1 MRNTN
6 IIYDSAEKTPVV
18 LPEMEELL
26 PPLTDEQSSALEAD
40 ILRNGCYAPVI
51 VNQDMV
57 VVDGHNRKRLCE
69 KNGVSYRMAV
79 FAFEDLLEAKRWALE
94 TQRGRRNLDKW
105 ELGKIALKLKPE
117 LEAKGRAN
125 QSAAGG
131 DKSPEALLRNP
142 AKAVGEKVN
151 ARQQMADSVGLSAD
165 TMGRIMKIDRDAPEA
180 VKNALDRK
188 QISINQAYR
197 IACKA
202 REIAEDRREEFAEA
216 AIESIEKLR
225 KSDAEL
231 DRRSNIAGMFC
242 KAFEKAI
249 LLVPSE
255 ENVGYWVECCRMDQ
269 RSIQLDMENAEELS
283 RTFATIAAILRKFLD
298 EGVGFHAPKITQSA
312 NREEQ
317 SA

>member
-1 MRNTN
+1 
-6 IIYDSAEKTPVV
+6 
-18 LPEMEELL
+18 
-26 PPLTDEQSSALEAD
+26 
-40 ILRNGCYAPVI
+40 
-51 VNQDMV
+51 
-57 VVDGHNRKRLCE
+57 
-69 KNGVSYRMAV
+69 MA
-79 FAFEDLLEAKRWALE
+79 
-94 TQRGRRNLDKW
+94 KW
-105 ELGKIALKLKPE
+105 ELGKIALKLRPE

-142 AKAVGEKVN
+142 TKALPERVN
-151 ARQQMADSVGLSAD
+151 TRQQMADSVGLSAD
-165 TMGRIMKIDRDAPEA
+165 MMGRIMKIDRDAPKA

-202 REIAEDRREEFAEA
+202 KEIEKDRREEFAEA

-283 RTFATIAAILRKFLD
+283 QTFATIAAILRKFLD
-298 EGVGFHAPKITQSA
+298 EGVGFHAPKITQNA
-312 NREEQ
+312 NKEETV
-317 SA
+317 A